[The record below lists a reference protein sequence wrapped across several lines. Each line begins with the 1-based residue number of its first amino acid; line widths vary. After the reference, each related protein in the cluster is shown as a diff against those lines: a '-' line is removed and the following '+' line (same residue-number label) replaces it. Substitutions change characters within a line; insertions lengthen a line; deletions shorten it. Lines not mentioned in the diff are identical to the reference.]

1 MLKSLATL
9 LRRKP
14 GPPASGK
21 APAVVDDTTQI
32 FETLAMTDELR
43 DALFPKSSQMISAI
57 FDRPAPLGRG
67 PASGPAPSHTPSSSG
82 FSLPL

>member
-1 MLKSLATL
+1 MLKSLANL
-9 LRRKP
+9 LRRKSSL
-14 GPPASGK
+14 PASGK

-57 FDRPAPLGRG
+57 FDRPPPLGRG
-67 PASGPAPSHTPSSSG
+67 PASGTAPSHAPSPGG